1 MKCPYI
7 FPSSTYTTQD
17 YYGYDADGKCT
28 VHIHMSDEKSPM
40 MDCLREACAA
50 WQDGKCRYQGG

>member
-7 FPSSTYTTQD
+7 FPNSTYTTQD
-17 YYGYDADGKCT
+17 Y
-28 VHIHMSDEKSPM
+28 
-40 MDCLREACAA
+40 EACAA